1 MEYQSKL
8 IKCLK
13 YFVVFF
19 VTYLIITYI
28 PSTKIE
34 MSEIF
39 MISMLISV
47 LFAFLDMYFPSVT
60 IEKIKS

>member
-28 PSTKIE
+28 PSTKIVI
-34 MSEIF
+34 SEIF
-39 MISMLISV
+39 MISMLISI